1 MRRDDQINQ
10 ALQMY
15 VLLLRNK
22 QLFFYYIYIQ
32 TYFSLQHCKLLTR
45 IQLELQSTHTQRMRL
60 TITNVDDDDEEK

>member
-22 QLFFYYIYIQ
+22 QLFTGGIAQIHNDAVR
-32 TYFSLQHCKLLTR
+32 FSLSFFYLHVHVVALQRYNFLL
-45 IQLELQSTHTQRMRL
+45 L
-60 TITNVDDDDEEK
+60 

>member
-22 QLFFYYIYIQ
+22 QLFTGGIAHTHI
-32 TYFSLQHCKLLTR
+32 
-45 IQLELQSTHTQRMRL
+45 ELSSVFFPLFACACCCAM
-60 TITNVDDDDEEK
+60 

>member
-22 QLFFYYIYIQ
+22 QLF
-32 TYFSLQHCKLLTR
+32 TR
-45 IQLELQSTHTQRMRL
+45 GIARTHTKRKAKYNMNL
-60 TITNVDDDDEEK
+60 HVHVCAM